1 MSVTQERVWPGGTNE
16 RGGAGKRSTDREREK
31 FKQTTDR
38 SWCVTGFS
46 QAVTSLRGKDTSCL
60 FLSASDLRGVRRC
73 LRTQSEGHTKTQ
85 QRSPVSQISCTP
97 PSTPSGARIACTVVC
112 RHMRQHT
119 QSYTVDW
126 VSAGR
131 KWNTPLDL
139 NRKQPGKEDSDRM
152 YAHRSMSL
160 NTMT

>member
-1 MSVTQERVWPGGTNE
+1 MKEVAQAKEPQT
-16 RGGAGKRSTDREREK
+16 EK
-31 FKQTTDR
+31 EKNSNR

-60 FLSASDLRGVRRC
+60 FLSVSDLRGVRPC

-85 QRSPVSQISCTP
+85 KRSPVSQFSCTP
-97 PSTPSGARIACTVVC
+97 SSTPSCAHIVCTVVC
-112 RHMRQHT
+112 RHTRQHT

-152 YAHRSMSL
+152 YTHCSMSL